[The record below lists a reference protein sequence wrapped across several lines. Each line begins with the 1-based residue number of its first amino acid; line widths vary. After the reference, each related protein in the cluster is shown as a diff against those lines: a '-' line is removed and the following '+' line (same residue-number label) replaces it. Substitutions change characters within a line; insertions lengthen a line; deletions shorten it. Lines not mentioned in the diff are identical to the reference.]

1 MSLTATIS
9 TSAPDSCAARKTL
22 RPMRPKPLIP
32 TRTGMAG
39 EPFPLAEDRPGR
51 LEGEARLSPDTDVRH
66 GGRSPV
72 KTGHGCPASPSDRRP
87 DDRRSTSH
95 RRPDERR
102 RYLLGP
108 CRSAI
113 DVAVLDLDEV

>member
-51 LEGEARLSPDTDVRH
+51 IEGEARLRPDTDVRH
-66 GGRSPV
+66 GHQTAVRTTDGALHTAVRTS
-72 KTGHGCPASPSDRRP
+72 GGGIYSARAGA
-87 DDRRSTSH
+87 RST
-95 RRPDERR
+95 
-102 RYLLGP
+102 
-108 CRSAI
+108 
-113 DVAVLDLDEV
+113 

>member
-72 KTGHGCPASPSDRRP
+72 EPRHGRPAWRAKPGQDRTWMSGIAIRPPSGRP
-87 DDRRSTSH
+87 TEH
-95 RRPDERR
+95 F
-102 RYLLGP
+102 
-108 CRSAI
+108 
-113 DVAVLDLDEV
+113 